1 MTYRS
6 LTRSSQPVVEPV
18 TITDAKAHL
27 RVDTDADNT
36 YIMGL
41 VAAARAWVE
50 EYLDRSLV
58 HTQWTMRLDGFPP
71 NGLDNLELPR
81 PPMATASAVSAVAIT
96 YTTETGAVVVFPSH
110 EYRVVRNSTPGAI
123 SPLYEQAWPVH
134 RRDDNSVTI
143 TWWGGYGED
152 GRSVPTQ
159 IRHAMLMLVAHWD
172 DRRES
177 VVTGTVSKEIEFG
190 VKSLLDSC
198 RWGTYR

>member
-110 EYRVVRNSTPGAI
+110 EYRVDRNSTPGAI

-159 IRHAMLMLVAHWD
+159 IRHAMLMLVAHWY

-177 VVTGTVSKEIEFG
+177 VLTGLVSKEIEYG

-198 RWGTYR
+198 RWGAYR

>member
-6 LTRSSQPVVEPV
+6 LTRSTQSVVEPV

-27 RVDTDADNT
+27 RVDTDDDNN

-41 VAAARAWVE
+41 VAAARGWVE

-58 HTQWTMRLDGFPP
+58 HTQWTMRLDGFPL
-71 NGLDNLELPR
+71 NGLDNIELPR
-81 PPMATASAVSAVAIT
+81 PPMATASGVTAVAIT
-96 YTTETGAVVVFPSH
+96 YTTETGAVVVFPSN
-110 EYRVVRNSTPGAI
+110 EYRVDRNSTPGTI

-134 RRDDNSVTI
+134 RRDENSVMI

-159 IRHAMLMLVAHWD
+159 IRHAILMLVAHWY

-177 VVTGTVSKEIEFG
+177 VLTGSISKEIEFG
-190 VKSLLDSC
+190 VNSLLDSC
-198 RWGTYR
+198 RWGAYR

>member
-81 PPMATASAVSAVAIT
+81 PPMATAAAVSAVAIT

-110 EYRVVRNSTPGAI
+110 EYRVDRHSTPGAI

-159 IRHAMLMLVAHWD
+159 IKHAMLLLVAHWY
-172 DRRES
+172 DRRDS
-177 VVTGTVSKEIEFG
+177 TGSVSKEMEFG

-198 RWGTYR
+198 RWR

>member
-110 EYRVVRNSTPGAI
+110 EYRVDRNSTPGAI

-159 IRHAMLMLVAHWD
+159 VKHAMLLLVAHWY
-172 DRRES
+172 DRREA
-177 VVTGTVSKEIEFG
+177 VLTGSISKEIEFG
-190 VKSLLDSC
+190 VKSMLDSC
-198 RWGTYR
+198 RWR